1 MPISTIPTHD
11 LRKRPNAHHQPL
23 DSSRCFP
30 PDHDESKPRR
40 RWPTYLAAVLAT
52 LPLLYV
58 LSAGPVE
65 VIVNRFPNSIPQ
77 RVEIVYAPLVYAASA
92 TGAGEMLSSY
102 ITWWFV
108 NTETPTH
115 YPPVWFT
122 AGSL

>member
-1 MPISTIPTHD
+1 M
-11 LRKRPNAHHQPL
+11 
-23 DSSRCFP
+23 
-30 PDHDESKPRR
+30 
-40 RWPTYLAAVLAT
+40 AVVIAT
-52 LPLLYV
+52 LPLFYV

-92 TGAGEMLSSY
+92 TGTGEMLSSY

-108 NTETPTH
+108 NTETPTY